1 MKINNFCQIKRVN
14 MKSLLLILMSI
25 AMTATAFSNPLLE
38 EFKTPYGLPPF
49 DKIKIKDYLPAVK
62 EAIKIHQKEID
73 AIIKSKDAPTFSN
86 VIEAMDRSGELLTQT
101 LTIFYNLNSS
111 VTNEEMQK
119 IAEQI
124 SPLVSAHSDEISMNK
139 KLFEK
144 IKAVWDNRAKFNL
157 TQEQTRL
164 LEKYYNDFKRNG
176 ALLNE
181 SDQAKLK
188 DINSKL
194 SLLTLKFGNNVQ
206 KETIKFKLVLDK
218 KEDLEGLPQSLIDA
232 AAADA
237 KAMKMDGKWVFTLQ
251 NPSVMPFLQYSA
263 KRELREKIWRAYADR
278 ANNNDEF
285 DNKEIIRQI
294 ANLRLERAKLLGY
307 PNHASYILEQ
317 NMAKNPEGVMNLLNR
332 LWEPTVKTMKIE
344 AYELQS
350 MIYREGNNFKLE
362 PWDWRYY
369 AEKVRKEKYDLN
381 EEDLRPYFKLEN
393 VRDGIF
399 ELVKRLYGLT
409 FKERKDL
416 PLFHPDVIHYQ
427 VLNADGSHLGI
438 LYMDYFP
445 RDSKRGGAWMTNY
458 REQFYKDG
466 KKVDPNVSLTCN
478 FSKPTPELPSLLTLD
493 EVETFFHEFG
503 HCLHGLFSNCNYV
516 GVSGTNVPRD
526 FVELPSQIM
535 EHWATERDM
544 LKMYARHYKTGEPM
558 PDELIQKIDNSSKFN
573 QGFVTGE
580 FLAAALLDMNY
591 HTITEPIQ
599 GDINE
604 FENNYLAE
612 IGLIPEIISRYRST
626 YFRHIFSGGYDAGY
640 YSYIW
645 SGVLDADAFEAFKEN
660 GIFDTK
666 TAQAFRQNV
675 LEKGNTDDPAKL
687 YRQFRGKD
695 PSIEPLLKKRGLN

>member
-1 MKINNFCQIKRVN
+1 MKQLF
-14 MKSLLLILMSI
+14 LILMSL

-38 EFKTPYGLPPF
+38 EFKTPFGLPPF
-49 DKIKIKDYLPAVK
+49 DKIQTKDYLPAVK
-62 EAIKIHQKEID
+62 EAIKLHKKEID
-73 AIIKSKDAPTFSN
+73 AIIKSKETPSFAN
-86 VIEAMDRSGELLTQT
+86 VIEALDRSGELLTRT

-111 VTNEEMQK
+111 VTNDEMQK

-124 SPLVSAHSDEISMNK
+124 SPIVSAHTDEISMNK

-144 IKAVWDNRAKFNL
+144 IKYVWDNRANFNL
-157 TQEQTRL
+157 TQEQFRL

-176 ALLNE
+176 ALLSE

-188 DINSKL
+188 EINSKL
-194 SLLTLKFGNNVQ
+194 SVLSLKFGNNVQ
-206 KETIKFKLVLDK
+206 KETIKFKLIIDN

-232 AAADA
+232 AAEDA
-237 KAMKMDGKWVFTLQ
+237 KSMKLEGKWVFTLQ

-263 KRELREKIWRAYADR
+263 KRELREKIWRAFVNR

-307 PNHASYILEQ
+307 PNHAAYVLEQ
-317 NMAKNPEGVMNLLNR
+317 NMAKTPENVMNLLNR
-332 LWEPTVKTMKIE
+332 IWEPTLKTMKIE

-399 ELVKRLYGLT
+399 ELAKRLYGIS

-416 PLFHPDVIHYQ
+416 PIFHPDVVAYE
-427 VLNADGSHLGI
+427 VLNSDGSHLGI
-438 LYMDYFP
+438 LYVDYFP

-458 REQFYKDG
+458 REQYYKNG
-466 KKVDPNVSLTCN
+466 TKVTPQVSLTCN
-478 FSKPTPELPSLLTLD
+478 FSKPTADMPSLLTLD

-503 HCLHGLFSNCNYV
+503 HCLHGLLSNCNYV
-516 GVSGTNVPRD
+516 GVSGTNVSRD

-535 EHWATERDM
+535 EHWATEPEM
-544 LKMYARHYKTGEPM
+544 LIMYARHYKTGEPM
-558 PDELIQKIDNSSKFN
+558 PDELIKKIQNSAKFN
-573 QGFVTGE
+573 QGFITGE
-580 FLAAALLDMNY
+580 YLAAALLDMKY
-591 HTITEPIQ
+591 HTITEPIED
-599 GDINE
+599 DINK
-604 FENNYLAE
+604 FEDNYLAE

-660 GIFDTK
+660 GIFDKK
-666 TAQAFRQNV
+666 TAQAFRQNI
-675 LEKGNTDDPAKL
+675 LEKGNTVDPAKL

-695 PSIEPLLKKRGLN
+695 PDIAPLLRKRGLN

>member
-1 MKINNFCQIKRVN
+1 
-14 MKSLLLILMSI
+14 MKSLLFILMSL
-25 AMTATAFSNPLLE
+25 AMTATVFSNPLLE
-38 EFKTPYGLPPF
+38 EFKTPFGLPPF
-49 DKIKIKDYLPAVK
+49 DKIKTKDYLPAVK
-62 EAIKIHQKEID
+62 EAIKLHKKEVD
-73 AIIKSKDAPTFSN
+73 AIIKSKDAPTFAN
-86 VIEAMDRSGELLTQT
+86 VVEAMDRSGELLTQV

-144 IKAVWDNRAKFNL
+144 IKSVWDNRAQFNL
-157 TQEQTRL
+157 NQEQTRL

-176 ALLNE
+176 ALLNDA
-181 SDQAKLK
+181 DQAKLK

-206 KETIKFKLVLDK
+206 KETIKFKLIIDR

-232 AAADA
+232 AEADA
-237 KAMKMDGKWVFTLQ
+237 KAMKLDGKWVFTLQ

-263 KRELREKIWRAYADR
+263 KRELREKIGRAYADR
-278 ANNNDEF
+278 ANNSDEF
-285 DNKEIIRQI
+285 DNKEVIRQI

-307 PNHASYILEQ
+307 PTHAAYVLEQ
-317 NMAKNPEGVMNLLNR
+317 NMAKNPDGVMNLLNR

-344 AYELQS
+344 AYDLQS
-350 MIYREGNNFKLE
+350 MIYREGNNFKLQ

-381 EEDLRPYFKLEN
+381 EEDIRPYFKLEN

-399 ELVKRLYGLT
+399 ELTKRLYGIT
-409 FKERKDL
+409 YKERKDL
-416 PLFHPDVIHYQ
+416 PVFHPDVVPYE

-458 REQFYKDG
+458 REQFYKNG

-478 FSKPTPELPSLLTLD
+478 FTKPTPELPSLLTLD

-503 HCLHGLFSNCNYV
+503 HCLHGLLSNCNYV
-516 GVSGTNVPRD
+516 GLSGTNVSRD

-535 EHWATERDM
+535 EHWATEREM

-558 PDELIQKIDNSSKFN
+558 PDELIQKIENSSKFN

-580 FLAAALLDMNY
+580 FLAAALLDMKY
-591 HTITEPIQ
+591 HTITEPIV
-599 GDINE
+599 GEINE

-612 IGLIPEIISRYRST
+612 IGLIPEIISRYRSP

-645 SGVLDADAFEAFKEN
+645 SGVLDADAFEAFKEK
-660 GIFDTK
+660 GIFDKK
-666 TAQAFRQNV
+666 TAQSFRQNI

-687 YRQFRGKD
+687 YRQFRGND
-695 PSIEPLLKKRGLN
+695 PSIEPLLRKRGLN

>member
-1 MKINNFCQIKRVN
+1 M
-14 MKSLLLILMSI
+14 SL
-25 AMTATAFSNPLLE
+25 AMTVTVFSNPLLE
-38 EFKTPYGLPPF
+38 EFKTPFGLPPF
-49 DKIKIKDYLPAVK
+49 DKIKTKDYLPAVK
-62 EAIKIHQKEID
+62 EAIKLHKKEVD
-73 AIIKSKDAPTFSN
+73 AIVKSKDAPTFAN
-86 VIEAMDRSGELLTQT
+86 VVEAMDRSGELLTQV

-139 KLFEK
+139 KLFDK
-144 IKAVWDNRAKFNL
+144 IKSVWDNRTQFNL
-157 TQEQTRL
+157 NQEQTRL

-176 ALLNE
+176 ALLNDA
-181 SDQAKLK
+181 DQAKLK

-206 KETIKFKLVLDK
+206 NETVKFKLIIDR

-232 AAADA
+232 AADDA
-237 KAMKMDGKWVFTLQ
+237 KSMNMQGKWVFTLQ

-263 KRELREKIWRAYADR
+263 KRELREKIWRAYTQR

-307 PNHASYILEQ
+307 PTHAAYVLDQ
-317 NMAKNPEGVMNLLNR
+317 NMAKNPDAVMNLLNR

-344 AYELQS
+344 AYDLQS
-350 MIYREGNNFKLE
+350 MIFREGNNFKLE

-381 EEDLRPYFKLEN
+381 EEDIRPYFKLEN

-399 ELVKRLYGLT
+399 ELTKRLYGIT

-416 PLFHPDVIHYQ
+416 PVFHPDVVSYE
-427 VLNADGSHLGI
+427 VLNSDGSHLGI

-458 REQFYKDG
+458 REQYYTNG
-466 KKVDPNVSLTCN
+466 KKIDPHVSLTCN
-478 FSKPTPELPSLLTLD
+478 FTKPTPELPSLLTLD

-503 HCLHGLFSNCNYV
+503 HCLHGLLSNCNYV
-516 GVSGTNVPRD
+516 GLSGTNVSRD

-535 EHWATERDM
+535 EHWATEREM
-544 LKMYARHYKTGEPM
+544 LKMYALNYKTGEPM
-558 PDELIQKIDNSSKFN
+558 PDELIQKIENSSKFN
-573 QGFVTGE
+573 QGFITGE
-580 FLAAALLDMNY
+580 YLAAALLDMKY
-591 HTITEPIQ
+591 HTITEPIV
-599 GDINE
+599 GNINE

-612 IGLIPEIISRYRST
+612 IGLIPEIISRYRSP

-645 SGVLDADAFEAFKEN
+645 SGVLDADAFDAFKEK
-660 GIFDTK
+660 GIFDKK
-666 TAQAFRQNV
+666 TAQSFRQNI
-675 LEKGNTDDPAKL
+675 LERGNTDDPAKL

-695 PSIEPLLKKRGLN
+695 PSIEPLLRKRGLN

>member
-1 MKINNFCQIKRVN
+1 
-14 MKSLLLILMSI
+14 MKSLLFILMSL
-25 AMTATAFSNPLLE
+25 AMTATVFSNPLLE
-38 EFKTPYGLPPF
+38 EFKTPFGLPPF
-49 DKIKIKDYLPAVK
+49 DKIKTKDYLPAVK
-62 EAIKIHQKEID
+62 EAIKLHKKEVD
-73 AIIKSKDAPTFSN
+73 AIFKSKDAPTFAN
-86 VIEAMDRSGELLTQT
+86 VVEAMDRSGELLTQV

-111 VTNEEMQK
+111 ATNEEMQK

-144 IKAVWDNRAKFNL
+144 IKSVWDNRAQLNL
-157 TQEQTRL
+157 NQEQTRL

-176 ALLNE
+176 ALLNDA
-181 SDQAKLK
+181 DQVKLK

-206 KETIKFKLVLDK
+206 KETIKFKLIIDR

-232 AAADA
+232 AEADA
-237 KAMKMDGKWVFTLQ
+237 KAMKLDGKWVFTLQ

-263 KRELREKIWRAYADR
+263 KRELREKIGRAYADR
-278 ANNNDEF
+278 ANNSDEF
-285 DNKEIIRQI
+285 DNKEVIRQI

-307 PNHASYILEQ
+307 PTHAAYVLEQ
-317 NMAKNPEGVMNLLNR
+317 NMAKNPDGVMNLLNR

-344 AYELQS
+344 AYDLQS

-381 EEDLRPYFKLEN
+381 EEDIRPYFKLEN

-399 ELVKRLYGLT
+399 ELTKRLYGIT
-409 FKERKDL
+409 YKERKDL
-416 PLFHPDVIHYQ
+416 PVFHPDVVPYE
-427 VLNADGSHLGI
+427 VLNSDGSHLGI

-458 REQFYKDG
+458 REQFYKNG

-478 FSKPTPELPSLLTLD
+478 FTKPTPELPSLLTLD

-503 HCLHGLFSNCNYV
+503 HCLHGLLSNCNYV
-516 GVSGTNVPRD
+516 GVSGTNVSRD

-535 EHWATERDM
+535 EHWATEREM

-558 PDELIQKIDNSSKFN
+558 PDELIQKIENSSKFN

-580 FLAAALLDMNY
+580 FLAAALLDMKY
-591 HTITEPIQ
+591 HTITEPIV

-612 IGLIPEIISRYRST
+612 IGLIPEIISRYRSP

-645 SGVLDADAFEAFKEN
+645 SGVLDADAFEAFKEK
-660 GIFDTK
+660 GIFDKK
-666 TAQAFRQNV
+666 TAQSFRQNI

-695 PSIEPLLKKRGLN
+695 PSIEPLLRKRGLN

>member
-1 MKINNFCQIKRVN
+1 MKRLF
-14 MKSLLLILMSI
+14 LILVSL

-38 EFKTPYGLPPF
+38 EFKTPFGLPPF
-49 DKIKIKDYLPAVK
+49 DKIKTKDYLPAVK
-62 EAIKIHQKEID
+62 EAIKLHNKEID
-73 AIIKSKDAPTFSN
+73 VIIKSKETPSFDN
-86 VIEAMDRSGELLTQT
+86 VIEALDRSGELLTRT

-111 VTNEEMQK
+111 VTNDEMQK

-124 SPLVSAHSDEISMNK
+124 SPLVSAHSDEILMNK
-139 KLFEK
+139 KLFDK
-144 IKAVWDNRAKFNL
+144 IKYVWDNQAKFNL
-157 TQEQTRL
+157 TQEQFRL

-181 SDQAKLK
+181 KDQARLK
-188 DINSKL
+188 EINSKL
-194 SLLTLKFGNNVQ
+194 SVLSLKFGNNVQ
-206 KETIKFKLVLDK
+206 KETIKFKLIIDK
-218 KEDLEGLPQSLIDA
+218 KEDLEGLPQSVIDA
-232 AAADA
+232 AAEDA
-237 KAMKMDGKWVFTLQ
+237 KSMNLEGKWVFTLQ

-263 KRELREKIWRAYADR
+263 KRELREKIWRAYVNR

-285 DNKEIIRQI
+285 DNKEIIREI

-307 PNHASYILEQ
+307 PNHAAYILEQ
-317 NMAKNPEGVMNLLNR
+317 NMAKTPEGVMNLLNR
-332 LWEPTVKTMKIE
+332 LWEPTLKTMKIE

-399 ELVKRLYGLT
+399 ELVKRLYGIT

-416 PLFHPDVIHYQ
+416 PVFHPDVVAYE
-427 VLNADGSHLGI
+427 VLNSDGTYVGI

-458 REQFYKDG
+458 REQYYKNG
-466 KKVDPNVSLTCN
+466 NKVTPQVSLTTN
-478 FSKPTPELPSLLTLD
+478 FTKPTADMPSLLTLD

-503 HCLHGLFSNCNYV
+503 HCLHGLLSDCNYV
-516 GVSGTNVPRD
+516 GISGTNVPRD

-535 EHWATERDM
+535 EHWATEPEM

-558 PDELIQKIDNSSKFN
+558 PDELIKKIENSSKFN
-573 QGFVTGE
+573 QGFITGE
-580 FLAAALLDMNY
+580 YLAAALLDMKY

-604 FENNYLAE
+604 FEDNYLAE

-660 GIFDTK
+660 GIFDRK
-666 TAQAFRQNV
+666 TAQAFRKNV

-695 PSIEPLLKKRGLN
+695 PDIMPLLRKRGLN

>member
-1 MKINNFCQIKRVN
+1 M
-14 MKSLLLILMSI
+14 SL
-25 AMTATAFSNPLLE
+25 AMTVTVFSNPLLE
-38 EFKTPYGLPPF
+38 EFKTPFGLPPF

-62 EAIKIHQKEID
+62 EAIKLHKKEVD
-73 AIIKSKDAPTFSN
+73 EIIKSKDAPTFAN
-86 VIEAMDRSGELLTQT
+86 VVEAMDRSGELLTQV

-139 KLFEK
+139 KLFDK
-144 IKAVWDNRAKFNL
+144 IKSVWDNRAQFNL
-157 TQEQTRL
+157 NQEQTRL

-176 ALLNE
+176 ALLNDA
-181 SDQAKLK
+181 DQSKLK
-188 DINSKL
+188 EINSKL

-206 KETIKFKLVLDK
+206 KETVKFKLIIDR

-237 KAMKMDGKWVFTLQ
+237 KSMKLDGKWVFTLQ

-263 KRELREKIWRAYADR
+263 RRELREKIWRAYTQR

-307 PNHASYILEQ
+307 PNHAAYVLDQ
-317 NMAKNPEGVMNLLNR
+317 NMAKNPDAVMNLLNR

-344 AYELQS
+344 AYDLQS
-350 MIYREGNNFKLE
+350 MIFREGNNFKLE

-369 AEKVRKEKYDLN
+369 AEKVRKEKFDLN
-381 EEDLRPYFKLEN
+381 EEDIRPYFKLEN

-399 ELVKRLYGLT
+399 ELTKRLYGIT

-416 PLFHPDVIHYQ
+416 PVFHPDVVSYE
-427 VLNADGSHLGI
+427 VLNPDGSHLGI

-458 REQFYKDG
+458 REQYYKNG

-478 FSKPTPELPSLLTLD
+478 FTKPTPELPSLLTLD

-503 HCLHGLFSNCNYV
+503 HCLHGLLSNCNYV
-516 GVSGTNVPRD
+516 GLSGTNVSRD

-535 EHWATERDM
+535 EHWATEREM
-544 LKMYARHYKTGEPM
+544 LKMYALHYKTGEPM
-558 PDELIQKIDNSSKFN
+558 PDELIQKIENSSKFN
-573 QGFVTGE
+573 QGFITGE
-580 FLAAALLDMNY
+580 YLAAALLDMKY
-591 HTITEPIQ
+591 HTITEPIV

-612 IGLIPEIISRYRST
+612 IGLIPEIISRYRSP

-645 SGVLDADAFEAFKEN
+645 SGVLDADAFDAFKEK
-660 GIFDTK
+660 GIFDKK
-666 TAQAFRQNV
+666 TAQLFRQNI
-675 LEKGNTDDPAKL
+675 LERGNTDDPAKL

-695 PSIEPLLKKRGLN
+695 PSIEPLLRKRGLN